1 MNMFGSFLRV
11 LWLVCPSKVYS
22 GLGADIV
29 HGIITVI
36 DPKKGEQTAH
46 TCVIAWFSTVDTTA
60 PRAELKTV
68 GDGD

>member
-46 TCVIAWFSTVDTTA
+46 TCVIAWF
-60 PRAELKTV
+60 
-68 GDGD
+68 

>member
-46 TCVIAWFSTVDTTA
+46 TCVIAC
-60 PRAELKTV
+60 LKQLTQSKPLGV
-68 GDGD
+68 LYP